1 MACYRMVESCDAS
14 AVSLGKS
21 GPAREPHHLYA
32 VHDWTRQGTEG
43 FLGHRRCQGQT
54 SGARARRQG
63 ALILMGGWCGAQGA
77 DITTR
82 KTGGRL
88 RLQIWGVPGGT
99 QQAKSCQKWWK
110 GEVLPLDRS
119 LLMGGFSDDEFRQA
133 FMYISGPYSA
143 LHQKSG

>member
-1 MACYRMVESCDAS
+1 MACYRIVESCDAS
-14 AVSLGKS
+14 AVSLVKS

-82 KTGGRL
+82 KTGVRL
-88 RLQIWGVPGGT
+88 RLQIWGGLAEHNKQRAV
-99 QQAKSCQKWWK
+99 KSC
-110 GEVLPLDRS
+110 GRERYC
-119 LLMGGFSDDEFRQA
+119 LLTGA
-133 FMYISGPYSA
+133 F
-143 LHQKSG
+143 